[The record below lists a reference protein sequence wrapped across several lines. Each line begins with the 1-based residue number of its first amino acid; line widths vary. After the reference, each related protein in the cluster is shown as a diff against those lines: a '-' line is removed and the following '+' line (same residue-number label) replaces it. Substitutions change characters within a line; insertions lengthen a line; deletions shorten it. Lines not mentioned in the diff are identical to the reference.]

1 MTTHQ
6 TDNND
11 HGGNIVFSDGS
22 VLDSI
27 ENIALLNADNVMTG
41 TNTLTGD
48 VITSTTSSSLY
59 TDGALV
65 VSGGAGIAENLRVNG
80 RAIFNDILAVYQ
92 DVSFYK
98 SNSFW
103 EYHFTVPTLDGHLTN
118 KLYVDG
124 SIATAVATETASIL
138 ADDNVFTGLNSF
150 TQDLGTTGISN
161 TGNLVMDTEASEIR
175 WNSKQEFMIQDYF
188 TANNRF
194 GFVIGNGQVRMF
206 MSNSHTHQTFYL
218 VRL

>member
-1 MTTHQ
+1 M
-6 TDNND
+6 
-11 HGGNIVFSDGS
+11 
-22 VLDSI
+22 
-27 ENIALLNADNVMTG
+27 
-41 TNTLTGD
+41 
-48 VITSTTSSSLY
+48 SS
-59 TDGALV
+59 
-65 VSGGAGIAENLRVNG
+65 
-80 RAIFNDILAVYQ
+80 
-92 DVSFYK
+92 SFYK

-103 EYHFTVPTLDGHLTN
+103 NTTTFTVPTLDGHLTN

-150 TQDLGTTGISN
+150 TQDLGTTGIN

-194 GFVIGNGQVRMF
+194 VIRGTDR
-206 MSNSHTHQTFYL
+206 
-218 VRL
+218 

>member
-65 VSGGAGIAENLRVNG
+65 VSGGVGIAENLRVNG

-103 EYHFTVPTLDGHLTN
+103 EYHLL
-118 KLYVDG
+118 
-124 SIATAVATETASIL
+124 S
-138 ADDNVFTGLNSF
+138 
-150 TQDLGTTGISN
+150 
-161 TGNLVMDTEASEIR
+161 
-175 WNSKQEFMIQDYF
+175 
-188 TANNRF
+188 
-194 GFVIGNGQVRMF
+194 
-206 MSNSHTHQTFYL
+206 
-218 VRL
+218 RL